1 MLNLSRRFMDLRIR
15 YKLLLGYST
24 MFIISCALASVIIYV
39 FVRDTIAANIE
50 SELKNST
57 TTILNMVR
65 ASADVSIKN
74 HLRAVA
80 EKNREITEHFYRMF
94 KDGQMS
100 EKEAKLRTHEVLLS
114 QTIGKTGYIYCLDS
128 NGRIVMHPKNE
139 LLGVDLSPYAFIKD
153 QKKRKSGYLEYD
165 WKNPGEEQVRAKA
178 LYMTYFAPWDWI
190 ISVSSYR
197 GEFKELVNVEDFRER
212 ILALKFGQTGYSY
225 VIDSQ
230 GNLIIHPLLEG
241 QNILHEKDPRG
252 RMFIK
257 ALCEQKSG
265 KMTYAWRNP
274 GETIYRK
281 KLVIFNDIP
290 EFDWIVASSSYQDEF
305 YAPLQT
311 VQEIF
316 MATVAVCLVLVLP
329 FTLYITGS
337 ITHPLR
343 ELMHRFSEAADGDT
357 SVRLTSTS
365 RDEVGVLARYFNS
378 FMDRLQIYS
387 DSLKTEIA
395 DRKRAEAAIRKSEAK
410 YRELVENANS
420 IILRMDNAG
429 RITFF
434 NEFAQRFFGFGEAE
448 IIGKNVIG
456 TIVPENSPSDASP
469 ASFPLMA
476 DEDGDRTA
484 LQEIPST
491 LRDGRQVWVAW
502 TRRAI
507 LDRSGQT
514 TELLC
519 VGTDI
524 TESKAAEQE
533 MARMRHYLKNLVD
546 AMPSVLVGVDA
557 AGRVT
562 QWNQGAVRL
571 TGERDD
577 QAAGRPV
584 VDMLPLLAPHMTMVT
599 TAIRQGA
606 SRQVE
611 KAICRHGGN
620 TFYADIMVYPIQ
632 SGDIQGAVIRV
643 DDVTQRVRMETMMVQ
658 TEKMMSVGG
667 LAAGMAHEINNP
679 LGGML
684 QSLQNV
690 IRRISPDL
698 PANQSVARQ
707 CGTRLET
714 IRRYLEEREIL
725 RFLENIR
732 ISGERAARIVD
743 NMLSFSRRSE
753 SRKQPVRLSEL
764 LDKAV
769 ELAAHDYD
777 LKKKYDFRHIRI
789 QRHDDARI
797 GEVPCVATEIE
808 QVLLNLLRNAAQAM
822 GDAHGQLE
830 LPCIILR
837 LRRENEFAVIEVAD
851 NGPGMDE
858 TRLKRI
864 FEPFFTTKE
873 VGFGTG
879 LGLSVA
885 YFIIT
890 NNHNGSMS
898 AESSPGKGANFIIR
912 LPLADPLE
920 TASEAGEPGSGTGF
934 KEARRVN

>member
-1 MLNLSRRFMDLRIR
+1 
-15 YKLLLGYST
+15 
-24 MFIISCALASVIIYV
+24 
-39 FVRDTIAANIE
+39 
-50 SELKNST
+50 
-57 TTILNMVR
+57 
-65 ASADVSIKN
+65 
-74 HLRAVA
+74 
-80 EKNREITEHFYRMF
+80 
-94 KDGQMS
+94 
-100 EKEAKLRTHEVLLS
+100 
-114 QTIGKTGYIYCLDS
+114 
-128 NGRIVMHPKNE
+128 
-139 LLGVDLSPYAFIKD
+139 
-153 QKKRKSGYLEYD
+153 
-165 WKNPGEEQVRAKA
+165 
-178 LYMTYFAPWDWI
+178 
-190 ISVSSYR
+190 
-197 GEFKELVNVEDFRER
+197 
-212 ILALKFGQTGYSY
+212 
-225 VIDSQ
+225 
-230 GNLIIHPLLEG
+230 
-241 QNILHEKDPRG
+241 
-252 RMFIK
+252 
-257 ALCEQKSG
+257 
-265 KMTYAWRNP
+265 
-274 GETIYRK
+274 
-281 KLVIFNDIP
+281 
-290 EFDWIVASSSYQDEF
+290 
-305 YAPLQT
+305 
-311 VQEIF
+311 
-316 MATVAVCLVLVLP
+316 
-329 FTLYITGS
+329 
-337 ITHPLR
+337 
-343 ELMHRFSEAADGDT
+343 
-357 SVRLTSTS
+357 
-365 RDEVGVLARYFNS
+365 
-378 FMDRLQIYS
+378 
-387 DSLKTEIA
+387 
-395 DRKRAEAAIRKSEAK
+395 
-410 YRELVENANS
+410 
-420 IILRMDNAG
+420 
-429 RITFF
+429 
-434 NEFAQRFFGFGEAE
+434 
-448 IIGKNVIG
+448 
-456 TIVPENSPSDASP
+456 
-469 ASFPLMA
+469 
-476 DEDGDRTA
+476 
-484 LQEIPST
+484 
-491 LRDGRQVWVAW
+491 
-502 TRRAI
+502 
-507 LDRSGQT
+507 
-514 TELLC
+514 
-519 VGTDI
+519 
-524 TESKAAEQE
+524 
-533 MARMRHYLKNLVD
+533 
-546 AMPSVLVGVDA
+546 
-557 AGRVT
+557 
-562 QWNQGAVRL
+562 
-571 TGERDD
+571 
-577 QAAGRPV
+577 
-584 VDMLPLLAPHMTMVT
+584 
-599 TAIRQGA
+599 
-606 SRQVE
+606 VE